1 MSAAHNS
8 GTRPLCADFVAEV
21 GDQRG
26 WVDRL
31 FLEL

>member
-1 MSAAHNS
+1 MP
-8 GTRPLCADFVAEV
+8 GLPVRADFVAEV